1 MEADRTEKQ
10 YKIFVFWNGPRRET
24 MTVMFTSDGPT
35 ETIILV
41 QVNGPHATEL
51 LKTLDKI
58 SYRKYGCSVISANTK
73 H

>member
-1 MEADRTEKQ
+1 
-10 YKIFVFWNGPRRET
+10 